1 MVDIICRNSTLFD
14 GSGKSPVIADV
25 AMTDGKITAIGTHLE
40 STHGAFEIECQGLW
54 LMPGL
59 LDIHTHLDLE
69 IELAPELPEVVRHG
83 TTTVVISNCSIGV
96 TYGHQRRNGEDP
108 IVDCF
113 ARVENMPK
121 SVLSRVADACTWSDS
136 QGYLHHLESLPL
148 GPNVV
153 PLIPHSMLRI
163 EVMGLTASISREPT
177 KQELAQMA
185 QLLEAGMSQGYAGF
199 STDALPFH
207 FLANTPNKKKKI
219 PTQYARFP
227 ELSRLT
233 NIVRR
238 YNRVWQA
245 TPPKDDIFA
254 AVRSFMLTSGR
265 LYKQPLK
272 TTVLAAIDLQTNRS
286 AMYLCLLLS
295 SILNS
300 QVLKGNL
307 RFQAL
312 SSSFR
317 IWSDGAI
324 NPIADEVPEFRVL
337 NELELDDRQG
347 RARILNTPAWVKAF
361 RKMWL
366 KGKNG
371 WSLARMLRRLRLEDV
386 VLTRQL
392 NDMIVA
398 ECPLT
403 GWVGETLEA
412 PYRRLLKYQASNGH
426 NVSLHDEETKFFS
439 SFPNPIKDDA
449 AFFLHLLR
457 AWDTDLRWE
466 TTFANR
472 NAKTLRKL
480 LFHNQT
486 LPGFNDSGAHLA
498 NIGFYDG
505 NLRALKIAQQ
515 EGLQQVSRM
524 VHRLTELPAKFFGIN
539 AGLVYLGAQADLCI
553 IDPVALA
560 QWNPEK
566 TYHFMHRPEFGC
578 RQIVNRPDA
587 VVRSVIIGGKMAWDN
602 GTYSEEFGKTA
613 YGRVIRAKDHAE
625 EGSVR

>member
-1 MVDIICRNSTLFD
+1 MADIICRNSILFD
-14 GSGKSPVIADV
+14 GSGKFPIIADV
-25 AMTDGKITAIGTHLE
+25 AITDGKITAIGSQLDGI
-40 STHGAFEIECQGLW
+40 HGATEIDCQGLW

-69 IELAPELPEVVRHG
+69 LELAPELPEVVRHG

-121 SVLSRVADACTWSDS
+121 SVLSRVADSCTWSDS

-163 EVMGLTASISREPT
+163 EVMGLAASISRKPT
-177 KQELAQMA
+177 RRELARME

-207 FLANTPNKKKKI
+207 FLANSPNKKKKI
-219 PTQYARFP
+219 PTQYAGFP

-245 TPPKDDIFA
+245 TPPKDNIFT

-265 LYKQPLK
+265 LYKHPLK
-272 TTVLAAIDLQTNRS
+272 TTVLASIDLQTNRV

-295 SILNS
+295 AILNS
-300 QVLKGNL
+300 RMLKGQL

-337 NELELDDRQG
+337 NELELDDRSG
-347 RARILNTPAWVKAF
+347 RARILNNPQWVKAF

-366 KGKNG
+366 KGKKG
-371 WSLARMLRRLRLEDV
+371 WSLASILRRLRLEDV

-392 NDMIVA
+392 DDMIVA
-398 ECPLT
+398 ECPLAS
-403 GWVGETLEA
+403 WVGETLEA
-412 PYRRLLKYQASNGH
+412 PYRRLLKYQTSSSH
-426 NVSLHDEETKFFS
+426 NPSLYDEETTFFS

-449 AFFLHLLR
+449 AFFLHLMQ

-472 NAKTLRKL
+472 NAKTLTKL
-480 LFHNQT
+480 LFHKQT

-539 AGLVYLGAQADLCI
+539 AGLVRLGAQADLCI
-553 IDPVALA
+553 IDPVALEK
-560 QWNPEK
+560 WDPEK
-566 TYHFMHRPEFGC
+566 TYHFIHRSQFGC

-587 VVRSVIIGGKMAWDN
+587 VVRNVIIGGKMVWDN
-602 GTYSEEFGKTA
+602 GIYSEDFGKTA
-613 YGRVIRAKDHAE
+613 SGRVIRAKDHPLE
-625 EGSVR
+625 QGKM

>member
-1 MVDIICRNSTLFD
+1 MADIICRNSLLFD
-14 GSGKSPVIADV
+14 GSGAPPIIADV
-25 AMTDGKITAIGTHLE
+25 AVTNGKITAIGSHLE
-40 STHGAFEIECQGLW
+40 AACDTVEIKCQGLW

-96 TYGHQRRNGEDP
+96 TYGHQRSNGEDP

-121 SVLSRVADACTWSDS
+121 PILKRVADACTWSDS
-136 QGYLHHLESLPL
+136 ESYLHHLESLPL

-163 EVMGLTASISREPT
+163 AVMGLTASISRKPT
-177 KQELAQMA
+177 QQELAHMV
-185 QLLEAGMSQGYAGF
+185 QLLEAGMAQGYAGF

-207 FLANTPNKKKKI
+207 FLANSPNKKKKI
-219 PTQYARFP
+219 PTQYACFQ

-245 TPPKDDIFA
+245 TPSKDNIFV
-254 AVRSFMLTSGR
+254 AVRSFMLSSGR
-265 LYKQPLK
+265 LYKHSLK

-300 QVLKGNL
+300 RIFKANL

-324 NPIADEVPEFRVL
+324 NPIADEIPEFRAL
-337 NELELDDRQG
+337 NELELDDRSG
-347 RARILNTPAWVKAF
+347 RARILNDPKWVKAF

-366 KGKNG
+366 NGKDG
-371 WSLARMLRRLRLEDV
+371 WSFRKILRLFRMEGV
-386 VLTRQL
+386 VLTRNL

-398 ECPLT
+398 ECPLASWI
-403 GWVGETLEA
+403 GDTLEA
-412 PYRRLLKYQASNGH
+412 PYRRLLMYQAAGAH
-426 NVSLHDEETKFFS
+426 NAASTDEEEVFFS

-457 AWDTDLRWE
+457 TWDTDLRWE

-472 NAKTLRKL
+472 NVKTLKKL
-480 LFHNQT
+480 LFHKQT

-515 EGLQQVSRM
+515 EGLQQVSVM
-524 VHRLTELPAKFFGIN
+524 VHRLTGLPAKFFGIH
-539 AGLVYLGAQADLCI
+539 AGLVRPGMQADLCI
-553 IDPVALA
+553 IDPIALA
-560 QWNPEK
+560 RWNPEK
-566 TYHFMHRPEFGC
+566 TYHFIHCPQFGC
-578 RQIVNRPDA
+578 RQVVNRPDA
-587 VVRSVIIGGKMAWDN
+587 VVRNVIIGGKVAWHDS
-602 GTYSEEFGKTA
+602 GYSEEFGKTA
-613 YGRVIRAKDHAE
+613 YGRVIRAKDHPSE
-625 EGSVR
+625 QNIL